1 MNKNVFEIYSY
12 VKNSFCSNCD
22 VEEGCDECAFSYIL
36 NMLENLEHDDSAPSQ
51 EGCHIC
57 LTKQGRSQEV
67 FYDDGRGG
75 LRIAEYCP
83 LCGRKISG

>member
-1 MNKNVFEIYSY
+1 MDKNVFEIYSY
-12 VKNSFCSNCD
+12 VKNFFCSNCD
-22 VEEGCDECAFSYIL
+22 VEEGCNECAFSYIL
-36 NMLENLEHDDSAPSQ
+36 GMLENLEYNNEASSQ

-57 LTKQGRSQEV
+57 LTKQGRPQEV

-75 LRIAEYCP
+75 LGIAKYCP